1 MRHTDS
7 VLAPIS
13 DAEFAEGLVNLDRAI
28 AEGQSPQP
36 MGVDLL
42 VLT

>member
-13 DAEFAEGLVNLDRAI
+13 DAEFAEGLANVDRAI
-28 AEGQSPQP
+28 SEGQRPHP

-42 VLT
+42 MLT